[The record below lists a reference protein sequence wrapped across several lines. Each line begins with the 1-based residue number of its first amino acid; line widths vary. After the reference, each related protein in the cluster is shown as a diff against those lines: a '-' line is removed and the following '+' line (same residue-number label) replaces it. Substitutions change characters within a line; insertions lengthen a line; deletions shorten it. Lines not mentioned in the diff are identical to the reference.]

1 MWKSIFLIVASIKYV
16 NAASQFKPRKK
27 YITNCFN
34 QDLIYSSPNPNPT
47 KQPKPKLPI
56 SPHVGSA
63 VPEMAPLHTVW
74 PCLAHWEEFMIKLLA
89 RLTESAVMGGGHAQA
104 HWESH
109 KVSPR
114 AITWLM
120 NLALTGRA
128 WRTAHLEPCWGARL
142 LKCHAT
148 MHFSSEKMQKQEPV
162 PNGLLRCLFSKECN
176 LAFREN
182 FHKLKWNWKPHK

>member
-89 RLTESAVMGGGHAQA
+89 RLTESAVMGGGMLRPTEKATRSVPEPSRGL
-104 HWESH
+104 W
-109 KVSPR
+109 
-114 AITWLM
+114 TWLL
-120 NLALTGRA
+120 LAVHEGQHIWSPAEGPGCWSAMPRCTSPLRKCRNRNQSQMG
-128 WRTAHLEPCWGARL
+128 CWGVCFPRN
-142 LKCHAT
+142 AT
-148 MHFSSEKMQKQEPV
+148 
-162 PNGLLRCLFSKECN
+162 
-176 LAFREN
+176 
-182 FHKLKWNWKPHK
+182 

>member
-89 RLTESAVMGGGHAQA
+89 RLTESAVMGGACSGPLRKPQGQSQ
-104 HWESH
+104 SH
-109 KVSPR
+109 HVAYELGSY
-114 AITWLM
+114 W
-120 NLALTGRA
+120 
-128 WRTAHLEPCWGARL
+128 PCMKDSTSGA
-142 LKCHAT
+142 
-148 MHFSSEKMQKQEPV
+148 
-162 PNGLLRCLFSKECN
+162 LLRGQVAEVPCHDAL
-176 LAFREN
+176 LLWEN
-182 FHKLKWNWKPHK
+182 AETGTSPKWVVEVSVFQGMQLSL